1 MEVKNIKTG
10 VIKSIKNEMELAMY
24 LSTGEWALVKEDKKE
39 TKKEEKEEISFS
51 KKNGFS
57 SKK

>member
-10 VIKSIKNEMELAMY
+10 VVKTLKNDMEVAMY
-24 LSTGEWALVKEDKKE
+24 LDTKEWILVKEDKKE
-39 TKKEEKEEISFS
+39 AKKEEKEEISFS

>member
-10 VIKSIKNEMELAMY
+10 VVKTLKNDMEVAMY
-24 LSTGEWALVKEDKKE
+24 LDTKEWILVKEDKKE
-39 TKKEEKEEISFS
+39 AKKEEKEEISFS
-51 KKNGFS
+51 KKAGFS

>member
-10 VIKSIKNEMELAMY
+10 VIKSVKNEMELAMY
-24 LSTGEWALVKEDKKE
+24 IATGEWVL
-39 TKKEEKEEISFS
+39 TKEENKEPKIEDVEEKSAFS
-51 KKNGFS
+51 KKGFS